1 MPKITVDG
9 KTIEAKD
16 RQMILQACLDTIRQ
30 QIGLKYP
37 TE

>member
-16 RQMILQACLDTIRQ
+16 RQMILQAWLDAEHGHRERE
-30 QIGLKYP
+30 G
-37 TE
+37 